1 LLNFFLYSSKIWRKG
16 IEKPTSQVNGFRKRN
31 PFYEIMSSL
40 AMGSFLCVHGKIMQ
54 PKIYIW
60 DWPFI
65 LIKTGSWFCCEP
77 WTDHGAEKAKR
88 RELMPTYLKFLAG
101 MVGEKYMQKNIR
113 EMDLNLVTKML
124 WYTFIYE
131 TGANY
136 HGWNQK
142 QLPPCKK
149 SMKPSE
155 RKPRKIRNKRAGNS
169 QTQLT
174 MKINKLEGKKRQ
186 INPLWHIS
194 YDSWYEK

>member
-1 LLNFFLYSSKIWRKG
+1 MLNFFLYSSKIWRKG

-77 WTDHGAEKAKR
+77 WVDSLEYNRSRGFPYIIGRMIIMLLLNRSWCGKGQAKRILAEKHKR
-88 RELMPTYLKFLAG
+88 DG
-101 MVGEKYMQKNIR
+101 S
-113 EMDLNLVTKML
+113 LVTKML

-142 QLPPCKK
+142 
-149 SMKPSE
+149 
-155 RKPRKIRNKRAGNS
+155 
-169 QTQLT
+169 
-174 MKINKLEGKKRQ
+174 
-186 INPLWHIS
+186 
-194 YDSWYEK
+194 